1 MDLKLKDKR
10 AFVSGS
16 SRGLGYATALALAK
30 EGCKVAINGRDE
42 AKIKSVAEKMSKES
56 GNQVIGIAGD
66 VSEIGVPEKLIQQ
79 IVDAFGGL
87 DILVTNAGGPP
98 AGAFESFA
106 EEAWQ
111 KAVDLSLMSHVR
123 LIRAALPYL
132 RKSSAASVLT
142 VTSMSIKQPIVNL
155 VLSNSVRAATG
166 GHLSVNAASEP
177 FQRIEAV
184 FLLEPRENLIFWL
197 FGRLRGRQDELI
209 LKIKLHAAP
218 GKESQIEAGRHR
230 DRDFQQAVEK
240 EKSPILESAVRGLEI
255 AHWGKKS
262 QAGDCARLFL
272 EQYGRSVMRLSI
284 RRQSPHV
291 FLRARLKPLLNRPA
305 EDFFSAL
312 HDLIVE

>member
-1 MDLKLKDKR
+1 MQLDTGQWVVIGVCTVLIVGYVGGYYYNRRMAEQVLVWLK
-10 AFVSGS
+10 S
-16 SRGLGYATALALAK
+16 GLGQW
-30 EGCKVAINGRDE
+30 G
-42 AKIKSVAEKMSKES
+42 
-56 GNQVIGIAGD
+56 QVMPGD
-66 VSEIGVPEKLIQQ
+66 RL
-79 IVDAFGGL
+79 GGL
-87 DILVTNAGGPP
+87 
-98 AGAFESFA
+98 
-106 EEAWQ
+106 
-111 KAVDLSLMSHVR
+111 
-123 LIRAALPYL
+123 
-132 RKSSAASVLT
+132 
-142 VTSMSIKQPIVNL
+142 
-155 VLSNSVRAATG
+155 ATG

-209 LKIKLHAAP
+209 LKIKLRAAP